1 MDVNKIVASKKFP
14 FGKQDP
20 KYFIGYKHDKKLNL
34 PLFSFFPEM
43 NPCRIDLDE
52 TERRSFL
59 MKDKQFLEKYNE
71 TLGKVSDTV
80 NKI

>member
-1 MDVNKIVASKKFP
+1 MVNKILNISLVTNM
-14 FGKQDP
+14 
-20 KYFIGYKHDKKLNL
+20 IKKLNL

>member
-1 MDVNKIVASKKFP
+1 MVNKILNISLVTNM
-14 FGKQDP
+14 
-20 KYFIGYKHDKKLNL
+20 IKKLNL
-34 PLFSFFPEM
+34 PLFSFFSDM

>member
-1 MDVNKIVASKKFP
+1 MI
-14 FGKQDP
+14 
-20 KYFIGYKHDKKLNL
+20 KKLNL

-71 TLGKVSDTV
+71 TLEKVSDTV